1 MALAWAV
8 REEMM
13 CSEVLRDVHLQGDV
27 RIFLSYV
34 RVCVTTWAVRC
45 EAWLGY

>member
-1 MALAWAV
+1 MRDVALAWEV

-13 CSEVLRDVHLQGDV
+13 CSEVLRDVQGDV

-34 RVCVTTWAVRC
+34 CVCVTT
-45 EAWLGY
+45 